1 MTKPWTT
8 AGRNAQFG
16 ASVFRAGQ
24 ATPGIVVVTPPYLN
38 PALLR
43 VGDTLS
49 GAYVAGSYTWTG
61 GAVTEGAP
69 AYTVNGVS
77 KAGSYVLIAGDIVAA
92 AAVGLTASG
101 APSITVY
108 AEPTD
113 ITDFSY
119 TTSDFEYTVPA
130 GAGDSTAPTLS
141 APTATANGATAIDG
155 TVDTTEGNGTLWIIA
170 YDSGHS
176 APANG
181 AAVKA
186 GNDGSGAALKSMSQA
201 VTASGT
207 QNVALTGVSGAAS
220 TYKVA
225 YAHEDAYGNM
235 SNVSIISGT
244 VLLAV
249 APVLTTPTGVA
260 LRCLAGTAGAT
271 TDQGDGT
278 MYTVYTTGI
287 TTPSAAQVIAGQDST
302 GATAVASA
310 SLAISS
316 TGAKVISVS
325 GGTIAPGASYYAH
338 TVHQNQYG
346 QNSNVVTSAQFTMK
360 NITFIGFT
368 ANSGTAA
375 TYDIDLT
382 TIDTTNGGI
391 GGPLLQ
397 GDFGIAA
404 TGWSASNADG
414 NPGISGWTELDDL
427 YGNDETR
434 DVNLSVAWKVMGST
448 PDSVATVTAPN
459 NAAEGACGVI
469 AWYRYVDPTTPI
481 HVQGTAVTG
490 KDTALADPPSIT
502 PTLAGSLVVE
512 AVAAAGDTTPADLVQ
527 STGFTLAGRR
537 KTGGS
542 TRGARFLIAHQAWTS
557 GAVDPAAITSGESTT
572 SDSWAANTY
581 ALKPY

>member
-1 MTKPWTT
+1 MRLGLFIGLTQKV
-8 AGRNAQFG
+8 G
-16 ASVFRAGQ
+16 SV
-24 ATPGIVVVTPPYLN
+24 TPGIVVVTPPYLN

-43 VGDTLS
+43 VGDQVG
-49 GAYVAGSYTWTG
+49 GAFVSGSYSWAG
-61 GAVTEGAP
+61 GPVTEGSP
-69 AYTVNGVS
+69 TYTVNGVT
-77 KAGSYVLIAGDIVAA
+77 KASNYVLLAGDIVAA
-92 AAVGLTASG
+92 AAVGLTGSG

-113 ITDFSY
+113 VTDFSY

-201 VTASGT
+201 VMASGT

-235 SNVSIISGT
+235 SNVAIISGT

-287 TTPSAAQVIAGQDST
+287 TTPSAAQVIAGQDSA

-557 GAVDPAAITSGESTT
+557 GAVDPAAITSGESVTN
-572 SDSWAANTY
+572 DSWAANTY

>member
-1 MTKPWTT
+1 MRLGLFIGLTQKV
-8 AGRNAQFG
+8 G
-16 ASVFRAGQ
+16 SV
-24 ATPGIVVVTPPYLN
+24 TPGIVVVTPPYLN

-43 VGDTLS
+43 VGDQVG
-49 GAYVAGSYTWTG
+49 GAFVSGSYSWTG
-61 GAVTEGAP
+61 GPVTEGSP
-69 AYTVNGVS
+69 TYTVNGVT
-77 KAGSYVLIAGDIVAA
+77 KASNYVLLAGDIVAA
-92 AAVGLTASG
+92 AAVGLTGSG

-113 ITDFSY
+113 VTDFSY

>member
-1 MTKPWTT
+1 MKLGLFLGITVL
-8 AGRNAQFG
+8 GGSR
-16 ASVFRAGQ
+16 
-24 ATPGIVVVTPPYLN
+24 TPGIVVVTPPYLN

-119 TTSDFEYTVPA
+119 TTSDLEYTVPA

-244 VLLAV
+244 ITLVV
-249 APVLTTPTGVA
+249 APTLSSPTASTVKCTSASIGV
-260 LRCLAGTAGAT
+260 T
-271 TDQGDGT
+271 TDKSTGT
-278 MYTVYTTGI
+278 LYGI
-287 TTPSAAQVIAGQDST
+287 LSTSATAPTAAQIKAGQNHT
-302 GATAVASA
+302 GAAATWAGNQS
-310 SLAISS
+310 ISS
-316 TGAKVISVS
+316 TGAKSFTPT
-325 GGTIAPGASYYAH
+325 GLTPGSTLYAH
-338 TVHQNQYG
+338 FTHYNG
-346 QNSNVVTSAQFTMK
+346 MDSNVASASAVTTKIITKIGSFFNDTSAQTH
-360 NITFIGFT
+360 G
-368 ANSGTAA
+368 A
-375 TYDIDLT
+375 TYSLDLT
-382 TIDTTNGGI
+382 TPDTTNGGI
-391 GGPLLQ
+391 GGSLQ
-397 GDFGIAA
+397 QDDIIIFNSGWASTSDDNPGVAGITSEVADQYANA
-404 TGWSASNADG
+404 TQQDTNQSVGYLVCSAS
-414 NPGISGWTELDDL
+414 PPS
-427 YGNDETR
+427 
-434 DVNLSVAWKVMGST
+434 SV
-448 PDSVATVTAPN
+448 TVTGSN
-459 NAAEGACGVI
+459 NAANGALAI
-469 AWYRYVDPTTPI
+469 AVAYRYVDPVTPMD
-481 HVQGTAVTG
+481 VAAQAGVLTASTVVDAG
-490 KDTALADPPSIT
+490 AIT
-502 PTLAGSLVVE
+502 PTSVGAKI
-512 AVAAAGDTTPADLVQ
+512 VAALANSGDTTPVLSGTPSNMSLVE
-527 STGFTLAGRR
+527 RR
-537 KTGGS
+537 SNGGS
-542 TRGARFLIAHQAWTS
+542 TRGVAFLLADADGTAGVAFDPGSSSNSEDTSARS
-557 GAVDPAAITSGESTT
+557 GAWVTL
-572 SDSWAANTY
+572 
-581 ALKPY
+581 ALRPN